1 MKDGNSAQTRA
12 QPLATTAMP
21 MVSVASMGRL
31 VSTAQGV
38 SGFASKFSSR
48 AGAASA
54 AAVDA
59 VIKAKEAAAGA
70 ASQATA
76 AAAGAASQATAAAAG
91 AASQATA
98 AAAGAASQATAAA
111 VGAASQATA
120 AAVGAASQATAAAVG
135 AASQARQSDK
145 WDVDVG
151 PLFISSQG
159 MQLKPQCCVG
169 LTLGNL
175 SVGAGMDDLRGGQ
188 GFKCGARA
196 EVAQELI
203 GSGDSLVAFF
213 QSLKAKRGLA
223 DDKVNALLARVHI
236 IVAIV
241 IQRIKVNI
249 GGQCKVDGKMTLKL
263 GVGMGAAVSLGWQ
276 DHEGYRMVGVGG
288 GVEAIAVDL
297 MFSVF
302 VGIKDRNPDDLN
314 PFDCDLNDLKLILEA
329 STFKVEAKILLP
341 KKHKT
346 LSTNGAP
353 SQASVLLLDS
363 SAFLI
368 DGDRPIGLTAEEEAS
383 LRTLQKAAEEAAA
396 EEAAAGQAAAEKAAE
411 EAAAAEKAAAE
422 MAAAEEAAAEA
433 AAAEDAM
440 AAQRAAAEAEAEKA
454 MAVAMEAAMVAA
466 MAEALKMRKA
476 VADKEA
482 AEKVVAEKA
491 AVEKAASEKA
501 ASEKA
506 ASEKEASEKE
516 ASETEASEKEASDK
530 EAAAKDAAAA
540 AGADREQCEPLSLHT
555 STDEGAVKF
564 EPLALEAAPNDVLC
578 PGPPLPIA
586 DPPSVSPG

>member
-111 VGAASQATA
+111 VGAASQA
-120 AAVGAASQATAAAVG
+120 
-135 AASQARQSDK
+135 RQSDK

-159 MQLKPQCCVG
+159 MQLKPQCRVG

-188 GFKCGARA
+188 GFKCDARA

-213 QSLKAKRGLA
+213 QSLKAQRGLA

-236 IVAIV
+236 IVALV
-241 IQRIKVNI
+241 TQRIKVNI
-249 GGQCKVDGKMTLKL
+249 GGQCKVDGKMTLKM
-263 GVGMGAAVSLGWQ
+263 GVGMGAAVSLGWL

-288 GVEAIAVDL
+288 GVDAIAVDL

-302 VGIKDRNPDDLN
+302 VGIKDRTPNDLN
-314 PFDCDLNDLKLILEA
+314 PFDCDPNDLKLILEA

-341 KKHKT
+341 RKPKA
-346 LSTNGAP
+346 LSINGAP
-353 SQASVLLLDS
+353 SQAPVLLLDS

-368 DGDRPIGLTAEEEAS
+368 DGDRPIGLTAGEEAS
-383 LRTLQKAAEEAAA
+383 LRALQKAAEEAAA
-396 EEAAAGQAAAEKAAE
+396 EEAAAGLAAAEKAAAEEAAAEKAAAEKAAE
-411 EAAAAEKAAAE
+411 EAAP
-422 MAAAEEAAAEA
+422 AEA
-433 AAAEDAM
+433 AAAEEAM
-440 AAQRAAAEAEAEKA
+440 AAERAATEAEAEKA
-454 MAVAMEAAMVAA
+454 MAVAMEAAMATA

-476 VADKEA
+476 VAEKEA
-482 AEKVVAEKA
+482 AEKAAVEKA

-501 ASEKA
+501 ASEEEA
-506 ASEKEASEKE
+506 A
-516 ASETEASEKEASDK
+516 DK

-540 AGADREQCEPLSLHT
+540 AEADREQREQS
-555 STDEGAVKF
+555 
-564 EPLALEAAPNDVLC
+564 ALEAAPKVLC
-578 PGPPLPIA
+578 PGPAPPLPLA
-586 DPPSVSPG
+586 DAPEASLPLTDPPSISPG

>member
-1 MKDGNSAQTRA
+1 MKDVNSAQTRA

-76 AAAGAASQATAAAAG
+76 AA
-91 AASQATA
+91 
-98 AAAGAASQATAAA
+98 
-111 VGAASQATA
+111 
-120 AAVGAASQATAAAVG
+120 VG

-159 MQLKPQCCVG
+159 MQLKPQCRVG

-188 GFKCGARA
+188 GFKCDARA

-213 QSLKAKRGLA
+213 QSLKAQRGLA

-236 IVAIV
+236 IVALV
-241 IQRIKVNI
+241 TQRIKVNI
-249 GGQCKVDGKMTLKL
+249 GGQCKVDGKMTLKM
-263 GVGMGAAVSLGWQ
+263 GVGMGAAVSLGWL

-288 GVEAIAVDL
+288 GVDAIAVDL

-302 VGIKDRNPDDLN
+302 VGIKDRTPNDLN
-314 PFDCDLNDLKLILEA
+314 PFDCDPNDLKLILEA

-341 KKHKT
+341 RKPKA
-346 LSTNGAP
+346 LSINGAP
-353 SQASVLLLDS
+353 SQAPVLLLDA

-368 DGDRPIGLTAEEEAS
+368 DGDRPIGLTAGEEAS
-383 LRTLQKAAEEAAA
+383 LRALQKAAEEAAE
-396 EEAAAGQAAAEKAAE
+396 EEAAAEKAAAEKAAE
-411 EAAAAEKAAAE
+411 EEAAAEKEAAE
-422 MAAAEEAAAEA
+422 KAAAEA
-433 AAAEDAM
+433 AAAEAAAAEEAM
-440 AAQRAAAEAEAEKA
+440 AAERAATEAEAEKA
-454 MAVAMEAAMVAA
+454 MAVAMEAAMATA

-482 AEKVVAEKA
+482 AEKA

-501 ASEKA
+501 ASEEEA
-506 ASEKEASEKE
+506 A
-516 ASETEASEKEASDK
+516 DK

-540 AGADREQCEPLSLHT
+540 AEADREQREQC
-555 STDEGAVKF
+555 
-564 EPLALEAAPNDVLC
+564 ALEAAPKVLC
-578 PGPPLPIA
+578 PGPAPPLPLA
-586 DPPSVSPG
+586 DAPEASLPLTDPPSISPG

>member
-120 AAVGAASQATAAAVG
+120 AAVGAASQA
-135 AASQARQSDK
+135 RQSDK

-159 MQLKPQCCVG
+159 MQLKPQCRVG

-188 GFKCGARA
+188 GFKCDARA

-213 QSLKAKRGLA
+213 QSLKAQRGLA

-236 IVAIV
+236 IVALV
-241 IQRIKVNI
+241 TQRIKVNI
-249 GGQCKVDGKMTLKL
+249 GGQCKVDGKMTLKM
-263 GVGMGAAVSLGWQ
+263 GVGMGAAVSLGWL

-288 GVEAIAVDL
+288 GVDAIAVDL

-302 VGIKDRNPDDLN
+302 VGIKDRTPNDLN
-314 PFDCDLNDLKLILEA
+314 PFDCDPNDLKLILEA

-341 KKHKT
+341 RKPKA
-346 LSTNGAP
+346 LSINGAP
-353 SQASVLLLDS
+353 SQAPVLLLDA

-368 DGDRPIGLTAEEEAS
+368 DGDRPIGLTAGEEAS
-383 LRTLQKAAEEAAA
+383 LRALQKAAEEAAE
-396 EEAAAGQAAAEKAAE
+396 EEAAAGLAAAEKAAK
-411 EAAAAEKAAAE
+411 EAAP
-422 MAAAEEAAAEA
+422 AEA
-433 AAAEDAM
+433 AAAEEAM
-440 AAQRAAAEAEAEKA
+440 AAERAATEAEAEKA
-454 MAVAMEAAMVAA
+454 MAVAMEAAMATA

-482 AEKVVAEKA
+482 AEKAAVEKA

-501 ASEKA
+501 ASEEEA
-506 ASEKEASEKE
+506 A
-516 ASETEASEKEASDK
+516 DK

-540 AGADREQCEPLSLHT
+540 AEADREQREQP
-555 STDEGAVKF
+555 
-564 EPLALEAAPNDVLC
+564 ALEAAPKVIC
-578 PGPPLPIA
+578 PGPAPPLPLA
-586 DPPSVSPG
+586 DAPEASLPLTDPPSISPG

>member
-1 MKDGNSAQTRA
+1 MKDGNSAQIVA
-12 QPLATTAMP
+12 QPQATTAMP

-59 VIKAKEAAAGA
+59 VKKAKESAVGA
-70 ASQATA
+70 AN
-76 AAAGAASQATAAAAG
+76 
-91 AASQATA
+91 QATA

-120 AAVGAASQATAAAVG
+120 AAAGAASQATAAAAG

-159 MQLKPQCCVG
+159 MQLKPQCRVG

-175 SVGAGMDDLRGGQ
+175 SVGAGVDDLRGGQ
-188 GFKCGARA
+188 GFKCDARA
-196 EVAQELI
+196 EVAQELV
-203 GSGDSLVAFF
+203 GSGDSLIAFF
-213 QSLKAKRGLA
+213 QSLKAQRGLA

-236 IVAIV
+236 IVALV
-241 IQRIKVNI
+241 TQRIKVNI
-249 GGQCKVDGKMTLKL
+249 GGQCKVDGKMTLKM
-263 GVGMGAAVSLGWQ
+263 GVGMGAAVSLGWL

-288 GVEAIAVDL
+288 GVDAIAVDL

-302 VGIKDRNPDDLN
+302 VGIKDRTPNDLN
-314 PFDCDLNDLKLILEA
+314 PFDCDPNDLKLILEA

-341 KKHKT
+341 RKPKA

-353 SQASVLLLDS
+353 TQAPVFLLDS

-368 DGDRPIGLTAEEEAS
+368 DGDRPIGLTAGEEAS
-383 LRTLQKAAEEAAA
+383 LRALQKAAEEAAE

-422 MAAAEEAAAEA
+422 KAAEEAAATEK
-433 AAAEDAM
+433 AAAEEAM
-440 AAQRAAAEAEAEKA
+440 AAERAAAEAEAEKA
-454 MAVAMEAAMVAA
+454 MAVAMEAAMATA

-482 AEKVVAEKA
+482 AKKAAVEKA
-491 AVEKAASEKA
+491 AVEKAVSEKA

-506 ASEKEASEKE
+506 ASEKEGA
-516 ASETEASEKEASDK
+516 DK
-530 EAAAKDAAAA
+530 GAAAKDAAAA
-540 AGADREQCEPLSLHT
+540 AEADHEQREQRP
-555 STDEGAVKF
+555 
-564 EPLALEAAPNDVLC
+564 LEAAPKVLC
-578 PGPPLPIA
+578 PGPAPPLPLA
-586 DPPSVSPG
+586 GAPEAGLPLTDPPSISPG

>member
-76 AAAGAASQATAAAAG
+76 AAAGAASQATAAA
-91 AASQATA
+91 
-98 AAAGAASQATAAA
+98 
-111 VGAASQATA
+111 
-120 AAVGAASQATAAAVG
+120 VG

-159 MQLKPQCCVG
+159 MQLKPQCRVG

-188 GFKCGARA
+188 GFKCDARA

-213 QSLKAKRGLA
+213 QSLKAQRGLA
-223 DDKVNALLARVHI
+223 DDKVNSLLARLHI
-236 IVAIV
+236 IVALV
-241 IQRIKVNI
+241 TQRIKVNI
-249 GGQCKVDGKMTLKL
+249 GGQCKVDGKMTLKM
-263 GVGMGAAVSLGWQ
+263 GVGMGAAVSLGWL

-288 GVEAIAVDL
+288 GVDAIAVDL

-302 VGIKDRNPDDLN
+302 VGIKDRTPNDLN
-314 PFDCDLNDLKLILEA
+314 PFDCDPNDLKLILEA

-341 KKHKT
+341 RKPKA

-353 SQASVLLLDS
+353 SQAPELLLDS

-368 DGDRPIGLTAEEEAS
+368 DGDRPIGLTAGEEAS
-383 LRTLQKAAEEAAA
+383 LRALQKAAEEAEE

-422 MAAAEEAAAEA
+422 KAAEEAAAAEKAAAEKAAEEAAAAEA
-433 AAAEDAM
+433 AAAEEAM
-440 AAQRAAAEAEAEKA
+440 AAERAATEAEAEKA
-454 MAVAMEAAMVAA
+454 MAVAMEAAMATA

-482 AEKVVAEKA
+482 AEKASVEKA

-501 ASEKA
+501 ASEEEA
-506 ASEKEASEKE
+506 A
-516 ASETEASEKEASDK
+516 DK

-540 AGADREQCEPLSLHT
+540 AEEDREQREQR
-555 STDEGAVKF
+555 
-564 EPLALEAAPNDVLC
+564 ALEAAPKVLC
-578 PGPPLPIA
+578 PGPAPPLPLA
-586 DPPSVSPG
+586 DAPEASLPLTDPPSISPG

>member
-1 MKDGNSAQTRA
+1 MEGGISAQTAA
-12 QPLATTAMP
+12 QPQSAMAMP
-21 MVSVASMGRL
+21 LVSVASMGRL
-31 VSTAQGV
+31 VSTAKGV

-59 VIKAKEAAAGA
+59 VLKAKEAAAGA

-98 AAAGAASQATAAA
+98 AAA
-111 VGAASQATA
+111 GAASQATA

-302 VGIKDRNPDDLN
+302 VGIKDLN

-396 EEAAAGQAAAEKAAE
+396 EEATAGQAAAEKAAE

-501 ASEKA
+501 ASEK
-506 ASEKEASEKE
+506 E

>member
-1 MKDGNSAQTRA
+1 MPFHSQCLSFATNLNKSTRRKTRNPEFLSAPFKMVHSPFTLGFEESLFLDFAMKDGNSAQTRA

-120 AAVGAASQATAAAVG
+120 AAVGAASQA
-135 AASQARQSDK
+135 RQSDK

-159 MQLKPQCCVG
+159 MQLKPQCRVG

-188 GFKCGARA
+188 GFKCDARA

-213 QSLKAKRGLA
+213 QSLKAQRGLA

-236 IVAIV
+236 IVALV
-241 IQRIKVNI
+241 TQRIKVNI
-249 GGQCKVDGKMTLKL
+249 GGQCKVDGKMTLKM
-263 GVGMGAAVSLGWQ
+263 GVGMGAAVSLGWL

-288 GVEAIAVDL
+288 GVDAIAVDL

-302 VGIKDRNPDDLN
+302 VGIKDRTPNDLN
-314 PFDCDLNDLKLILEA
+314 PFDCDPNDLKLILEA

-341 KKHKT
+341 RKPKA
-346 LSTNGAP
+346 LSINGAP
-353 SQASVLLLDS
+353 SQAPVLLLDS

-368 DGDRPIGLTAEEEAS
+368 DGDRPIGLTAGEEAS
-383 LRTLQKAAEEAAA
+383 LRALQKAAEEAAA
-396 EEAAAGQAAAEKAAE
+396 EEAAAGQAAAEKAEEEEAAAEQAAAEKAAE
-411 EAAAAEKAAAE
+411 EAAAA
-422 MAAAEEAAAEA
+422 
-433 AAAEDAM
+433 
-440 AAQRAAAEAEAEKA
+440 R
-454 MAVAMEAAMVAA
+454 VVV
-466 MAEALKMRKA
+466 R
-476 VADKEA
+476 V
-482 AEKVVAEKA
+482 VVA
-491 AVEKAASEKA
+491 
-501 ASEKA
+501 
-506 ASEKEASEKE
+506 
-516 ASETEASEKEASDK
+516 
-530 EAAAKDAAAA
+530 
-540 AGADREQCEPLSLHT
+540 
-555 STDEGAVKF
+555 
-564 EPLALEAAPNDVLC
+564 
-578 PGPPLPIA
+578 
-586 DPPSVSPG
+586 